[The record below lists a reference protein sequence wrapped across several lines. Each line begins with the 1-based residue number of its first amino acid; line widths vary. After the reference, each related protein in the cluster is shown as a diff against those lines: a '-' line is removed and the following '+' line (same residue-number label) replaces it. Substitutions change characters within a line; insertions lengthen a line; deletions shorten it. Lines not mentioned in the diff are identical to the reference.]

1 MERLT
6 DINVIRELLSRHG
19 FTFSKA
25 LGQNF
30 LINPS
35 VCPRMADAAVES
47 VKVTHRTQTS
57 GSGNKTIPPSSS
69 LTNPP
74 PFTKGR
80 HRVGVIEIGP
90 GIGVLTRELL
100 QRADKVVAVEL
111 DKRLLPVLDET
122 LGEFD
127 NLKVIN
133 ADVLELDLHR
143 LIEEEFDGME
153 VVVCANLPYYIT
165 SPVIMKLLEDK
176 LPISTIT
183 VMVQK
188 EAAVRLCAQPG
199 TRDSSAITA
208 AVRYYCDPAL
218 LFHVSAG
225 SFMPAPKVD
234 SAVIQLVLH
243 EPAVHPKDEKTFFAV
258 IKGAFAQRRKT
269 VLNSLSSSLSL
280 DKRTVRDI
288 LKSAGVEESARAERL
303 TLENFSAISDAV
315 DEME

>member
-208 AVRYYCDPAL
+208 ASLRN
-218 LFHVSAG
+218 
-225 SFMPAPKVD
+225 APQPHAP
-234 SAVIQLVLH
+234 S
-243 EPAVHPKDEKTFFAV
+243 T
-258 IKGAFAQRRKT
+258 
-269 VLNSLSSSLSL
+269 SS
-280 DKRTVRDI
+280 R
-288 LKSAGVEESARAERL
+288 
-303 TLENFSAISDAV
+303 
-315 DEME
+315 

>member
-57 GSGNKTIPPSSS
+57 GSSNETIPPSSS
-69 LTNPP
+69 KTNPP

-80 HRVGVIEIGP
+80 RRVGVIEIGP

-127 NLKVIN
+127 NLKVVN

-143 LIEEEFDGME
+143 LIEEEFSGME

-208 AVRYYCDPAL
+208 AVRYYCDPEL

-243 EPAVHPKDEKTFFAV
+243 EPAVHPRNEKTFFAV

-280 DKRTVRDI
+280 DKNTVRDI
-288 LKSAGVEESARAERL
+288 LKSAGVDENARAERL
-303 TLENFSAISDAV
+303 TLEDFSAISDAV